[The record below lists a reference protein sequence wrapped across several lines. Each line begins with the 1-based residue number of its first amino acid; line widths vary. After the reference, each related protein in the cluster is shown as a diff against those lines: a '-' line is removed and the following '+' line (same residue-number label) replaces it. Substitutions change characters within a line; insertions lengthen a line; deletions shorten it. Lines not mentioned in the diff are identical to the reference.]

1 MKIVLI
7 APGYKPLPPQGWGA
21 VESIVWDYYQVLSRK
36 FQESDGDGQGKDQ
49 VVIVNHSNPI
59 QIIRETNAHTD
70 ADVVHIMYDD
80 YIAITPYLKCS
91 LILYTSHYAYITHPQ
106 FETQN
111 QHYFQTIFMKVLE
124 NADRIHVMAIS
135 HQIRQK
141 YIQYGFP
148 EDRIQVLSNGARED
162 CFQYKPIA
170 PLYPDRSIYLAKIE
184 ERKAQHY
191 FQHIQSIDFVGNYS
205 SSPFDVSSPR
215 YLGEWD
221 KPKLY
226 QSLTDYA
233 NLVLLSMGEA
243 DPLVVKEALVA
254 GLGLVISP
262 CCSAN
267 LDLSKPFIT
276 VIPWEKMKDI
286 GYVEKAIED
295 NRKISLSMRQE
306 IREYALTR
314 FSWDAIID
322 CYLGF
327 ILLHRSQN

>member
-1 MKIVLI
+1 MKIILI

-21 VESIVWDYYQVLSRK
+21 VESIVWDYYQVLSHK
-36 FQESDGDGQGKDQ
+36 FKESGQGDQ
-49 VVIVNHSNPI
+49 VVIVNRSNPKEI
-59 QIIRETNAHTD
+59 LRETNAHTD

-80 YIAITPYLKCS
+80 YIIIAPYLTCP
-91 LILYTSHYAYITHPQ
+91 LIFYTSHYAYITHPQ
-106 FETQN
+106 FEIQN
-111 QHYFQTIFMKVLE
+111 QHYFQNIFMKVLE
-124 NADRIHVMAIS
+124 NADKIHIMAIS
-135 HQIRQK
+135 HQIREK

-148 EDRIQVLSNGARED
+148 ENRICVLSNGARED
-162 CFQYKPIA
+162 CFQYKPTA
-170 PLYPDRSIYLAKIE
+170 PLHADKSIYLAKIE

-191 FQHIQSIDFVGNYS
+191 YQSIRSIDFVGNYS
-205 SSPFDVSSPR
+205 SSPFNTSSPQ
-215 YLGEWD
+215 YLGEWN
-221 KPKLY
+221 KPQLY
-226 QSLTDYA
+226 ERLSDYG
-233 NLVLLSMGEA
+233 NLVLLSSGEA
-243 DPLVVKEALVA
+243 DPLVVKEALIA

-327 ILLHRSQN
+327 ILLHRSQKLK